1 MTCAKVTVT
10 CVITAT
16 DGERFVG
23 TNACA
28 NPQPKCPRSPGESYE
43 KCVSIC
49 QQQGHAE
56 VQALRAAGS
65 KAQGAT
71 AELYG
76 HTYACQ
82 SCQESLFVA
91 GVLWLGVRRN
101 DP

>member
-1 MTCAKVTVT
+1 MIGPCAKTTVT
-10 CVITAT
+10 CVITAA
-16 DGERFVG
+16 DGRRFIG

-28 NPQPKCPRSPGESYE
+28 NPQPKCPREPGEGYA

-56 VQALRAAGS
+56 VQALRAAGPH
-65 KAQGAT
+65 ADGAT

-82 SCQESLFVA
+82 ACQEALYAA
-91 GVLWLGVRRN
+91 GVKWIGVRRA
-101 DP
+101 